1 MGIIEVHH
9 LTKYF
14 GGVAAADS
22 LEFQVEQGEILGVIG
37 PNGSG
42 KTSLF
47 NLITGI
53 YKPTE
58 GEILFDGKNIAG
70 RKPYEILERG
80 IARTFQATR
89 LFSEIDV
96 LHNVMIGFHSRT
108 KTGFGGVLLGSSRAR
123 KEEKEVPEKATQLLH
138 FMHLHHVRDKLAGN
152 ITGAE
157 QRRLMITIALATDP
171 RVLLLDEPTA
181 GISMEEA
188 SELLE
193 LIMEIRN
200 RGMTVLL
207 IEHNMKVAMGISDRM
222 IVLNFGKK
230 IAEGVPK
237 EIAENEDVIEAY
249 LGRD

>member
-1 MGIIEVHH
+1 MGIIEVNQ

-14 GGVAAADS
+14 GGVAAADG

-53 YKPTE
+53 YKPNH
-58 GEILFDGKNIAG
+58 GEVIFEGKNIAG
-70 RKPYEILERG
+70 RKPYEILKRG

-108 KTGFGGVLLGSSRAR
+108 KSGFGGVLLGSRSAR
-123 KEEKEVPEKATQLLH
+123 KEEKEVPEKARELLH
-138 FMHLHHVRDKLAGN
+138 FMHLDHVKDKLAGN

-193 LIMEIRN
+193 LIMETRN